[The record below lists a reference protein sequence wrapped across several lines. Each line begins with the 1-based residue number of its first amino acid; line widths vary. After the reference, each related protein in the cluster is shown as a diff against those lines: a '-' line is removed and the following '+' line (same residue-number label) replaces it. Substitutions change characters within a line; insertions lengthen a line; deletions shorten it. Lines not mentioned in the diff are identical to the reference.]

1 MPRSLADEIK
11 QTKPF
16 SSLAEEA
23 FLNIQRT
30 AEALVRSSS
39 ETLKPY
45 GITGTQY
52 NVLRILRGAGAE
64 GLPCSEIGERMV
76 TRDPDV
82 TRLLDRLEK
91 QNYIT
96 RTRSQEDRRVV
107 NTRITKK
114 GLDLLGE
121 LDEPMTEIHTRL
133 LGHMSRESLLELIEA
148 CQVAREAVPD

>member
-1 MPRSLADEIK
+1 MTRTLADEIK

-23 FLNIQRT
+23 FLNLQRT
-30 AEALVRSSS
+30 AEALVRGSA
-39 ETLKPY
+39 ETLKPF

-52 NVLRILRGAGAE
+52 NVLRILRGAGPE

-91 QNYIT
+91 QHFIT
-96 RTRSQEDRRVV
+96 RTRSDEDRRVV

-114 GLDLLGE
+114 GLDLLE
-121 LDEPMTEIHTRL
+121 KLDTPMTEIHTRQ
-133 LGHMSRESLLELIEA
+133 LGHMSRESLLSLIESL
-148 CQVAREAVPD
+148 QIARQSAP